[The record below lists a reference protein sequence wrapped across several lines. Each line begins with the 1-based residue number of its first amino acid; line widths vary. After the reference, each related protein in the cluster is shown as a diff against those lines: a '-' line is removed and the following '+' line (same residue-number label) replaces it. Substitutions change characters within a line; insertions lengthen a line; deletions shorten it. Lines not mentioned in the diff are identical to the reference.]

1 MKPVTK
7 NILIGLSVAITIV
20 LILLIVLFVVVY
32 VHSVLERNEEHVKL
46 GHCVP
51 LIDSALEL
59 ESDMNVTQGFLK
71 SPKEYTTLAQKCD
84 DAIKCVGKIESFV
97 SADVLHTFSSCQF
110 YVFYNRNFSSCAE
123 KVRLKKLWVYE
134 NLTLQLIAKKD
145 ENGSCLKTLF
155 DGSVEINNNRC
166 KQWKEIQECVRTQVE
181 ITCGDDMTKRYEEE
195 AANLRSSI
203 CIGE

>member
-123 KVRLKKLWVYE
+123 K
-134 NLTLQLIAKKD
+134 LIAKKD

>member
-7 NILIGLSVAITIV
+7 NILIALSVAITIV

-32 VHSVLERNEEHVKL
+32 VKSVLERNEEHTKF

-51 LIDSALEL
+51 LIDSALKL
-59 ESDMNVTQGFLK
+59 ENDMNITQGFLK

-110 YVFYNRNFSSCAE
+110 YVFYNRQFSPCAE
-123 KVRLKKLWVYE
+123 K
-134 NLTLQLIAKKD
+134 LIAKKD

-166 KQWKEIQECVRTQVE
+166 KQWKEIQECVRTQIG